1 MSRYTDGEYMNL
13 TWDGQPDAQY
23 IKGHVSHE
31 DGMETLLEAG
41 AIYEDTVIGHARH
54 IYGRWST
61 QGDAPEGVTHVLREY
76 NKPGRGRFKI
86 TAFGCGIF
94 ASPK

>member
-1 MSRYTDGEYMNL
+1 MNRYTDGEYMNL
-13 TWDGQPDAQY
+13 TWDGQPDAHY

-31 DGMETLLEAG
+31 DGMETLLDEG
-41 AIYEDTVIGHARH
+41 VIYEDIVIGHARH

-61 QGDAPEGVTHVLREY
+61 QGDAPEGVTQVLREY

-86 TAFGCGIF
+86 TAFGLGIF
-94 ASPK
+94 AKN